1 MSRQSRID
9 TLGAL
14 HHIIAR
20 GIGTLK
26 IFNDDKDRYNFVE
39 RLETVLKQT
48 RTGKHVQFARQLG
61 LPETTISQPVEC
73 CKSVATEENF
83 SLNNAKL

>member
-1 MSRQSRID
+1 MLRRAPID
-9 TLGAL
+9 ATGIL

-39 RLETVLKQT
+39 RLETVL
-48 RTGKHVQFARQLG
+48 
-61 LPETTISQPVEC
+61 
-73 CKSVATEENF
+73 
-83 SLNNAKL
+83 